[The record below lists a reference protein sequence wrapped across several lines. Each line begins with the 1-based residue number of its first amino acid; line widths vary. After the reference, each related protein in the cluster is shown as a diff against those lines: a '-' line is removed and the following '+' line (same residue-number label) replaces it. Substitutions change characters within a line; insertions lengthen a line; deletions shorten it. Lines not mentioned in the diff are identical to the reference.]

1 MAKSK
6 DQQTAGLPNLEW
18 VSTLFK
24 DWDGLIYIGDPDYR
38 IRFMNQRFID
48 TLGRDATGESCYQ
61 ALHGRSDP
69 CPWCPQEVFSGQS
82 ASGLFQNPLD
92 GRWYQVCNNPIPLG
106 DGTFAKAAFIH
117 DAAEPDSEVR
127 TLPVFRNIVDHLS
140 DAIFFHHPDDGSL
153 LYVNDLACRMLGY
166 DRETLLQMQPADYA
180 EMPAFSQAWRLLLA
194 EIAEQGFALFETRFR
209 PSEAPGIDVEC
220 KASRVQAGLQ
230 EFIVIVARDI
240 SERKQA
246 EAHLIEERNKV
257 DAIMA
262 AMGDAITVVDR
273 NYRIIYQNE
282 VMIRRSGQHLG
293 EPCYRIYVNRDQVCD
308 ECQARMSF
316 TDGGVHCRPFS
327 TTTSDGQPLHFEIT
341 SSPLRDATG
350 RITAC
355 VEVVR
360 DVTARRLLE
369 QSREE
374 AFSAV
379 SHEIRTPLTSVLGF
393 AQYLQDHATTETQQ
407 QEYLG
412 LIVKEGE
419 RLKRL
424 IDNLLSLQRLRAG
437 FGLFDPGPVLLYP
450 LLYEVA
456 ERYRP
461 ILTRQRIELDC
472 LPELPRVQG
481 EALKLHEVLSNLV
494 DNAIKYAPP
503 ESRIVL
509 GARADGKRVLL
520 WVEDQGPGIPA
531 DQQEKIFERFY
542 RMAGP
547 GKIAGTGLGLALVK
561 EIVQAHNGRVWVE
574 SEAGRGSTFYLSLP
588 ALL

>member
-1 MAKSK
+1 M
-6 DQQTAGLPNLEW
+6 
-18 VSTLFK
+18 
-24 DWDGLIYIGDPDYR
+24 
-38 IRFMNQRFID
+38 
-48 TLGRDATGESCYQ
+48 
-61 ALHGRSDP
+61 
-69 CPWCPQEVFSGQS
+69 
-82 ASGLFQNPLD
+82 
-92 GRWYQVCNNPIPLG
+92 
-106 DGTFAKAAFIH
+106 
-117 DAAEPDSEVR
+117 
-127 TLPVFRNIVDHLS
+127 
-140 DAIFFHHPDDGSL
+140 
-153 LYVNDLACRMLGY
+153 
-166 DRETLLQMQPADYA
+166 
-180 EMPAFSQAWRLLLA
+180 
-194 EIAEQGFALFETRFR
+194 
-209 PSEAPGIDVEC
+209 
-220 KASRVQAGLQ
+220 
-230 EFIVIVARDI
+230 
-240 SERKQA
+240 
-246 EAHLIEERNKV
+246 
-257 DAIMA
+257 
-262 AMGDAITVVDR
+262 
-273 NYRIIYQNE
+273 
-282 VMIRRSGQHLG
+282 
-293 EPCYRIYVNRDQVCD
+293 
-308 ECQARMSF
+308 
-316 TDGGVHCRPFS
+316 
-327 TTTSDGQPLHFEIT
+327 
-341 SSPLRDATG
+341 
-350 RITAC
+350 
-355 VEVVR
+355 
-360 DVTARRLLE
+360 
-369 QSREE
+369 
-374 AFSAV
+374 
-379 SHEIRTPLTSVLGF
+379 RTPLTSVLGF

-437 FGLFDPGPVLLYP
+437 FGLVDPGPVLLYP